1 MFLLNV
7 QMKFSVIYENQRDPE
22 YLTSW
27 YPKYQ
32 LYDMLNY
39 ILFTFRNPC
48 SHLYTFGIANWFKRL
63 KYEFDSFRVLGLLAY
78 PLISYSHITMLKLK
92 KK

>member
-27 YPKYQ
+27 YPKYRYMIC
-32 LYDMLNY
+32 L
-39 ILFTFRNPC
+39 I
-48 SHLYTFGIANWFKRL
+48 
-63 KYEFDSFRVLGLLAY
+63 
-78 PLISYSHITMLKLK
+78 ISYLHLEILAHIYISLV
-92 KK
+92 